1 MNPEEQL
8 IKLIEG
14 VSTLTAKVDS
24 VQKSVDDMKTIAATV
39 ASHGNAI
46 GKIEESLR
54 RGNTKFDK
62 LDERLNKIDAR
73 IDRLER
79 EEGEKAKSI
88 LKTVSQYLLAA
99 VLGAIV
105 SNIPILIQSL
115 AKQ

>member
-1 MNPEEQL
+1 MNQEEQL

-46 GKIEESLR
+46 GKIEESLK
-54 RGNTKFDK
+54 RGDVKFDK
-62 LDERLNKIDAR
+62 LEARLDKMDAR
-73 IDRLER
+73 IDQMER
-79 EEGEKAKSI
+79 AEGEKAKNV
-88 LKTVSQYLLAA
+88 LKTVSQYLLVA

-105 SNIPILIQSL
+105 SNIPTLIQSL
-115 AKQ
+115 AK